1 MKKLYSL
8 FAALIVAMFA
18 LAQTTPTVT
27 VTLSSTGFTVT
38 PEPITETVFYV
49 AQATADYNFSE
60 TVTPQTYMQNY
71 VTTMNSFKFGSLN
84 IAGEKSVD
92 FETCGNMTD
101 NGSNTILA
109 VTVSVIDGV
118 RTLTSNVVRVDT
130 VFKKTAGGGEEP
142 EEPVVSEEPI
152 ATIKAGKYYIAT
164 YFGEDMFFAS
174 MGTGNSFNLEATL
187 SNGTKPT
194 EIHEF
199 EFEAVEGKQAVFYIK
214 NGTKYLNTSSRN
226 GRLGAGTTPN
236 GAYEWKVEVLDED
249 EGNIKIS
256 HVQTAKVIFFQHYVD
271 EETREVTNWYVCQ
284 QAVNAPETNAEYPFL
299 IPVVDEGGEGGEEGG
314 EGETTLTIE
323 AGKYYV
329 STFMDETTQYLLTT
343 TTTTDPV
350 VVLPATLYADVN
362 TPTAAHEFK
371 FVAVEGKE
379 DACFTIQDNT
389 GAFLAIQTNRRG
401 AKLFALSTT
410 KPETGAVW
418 KVTLKDALN
427 HVTIENA
434 DVAGDIHCL
443 NLEGEI
449 NYFFGTE
456 ATGDY
461 NLPILI
467 KVPGVSTHIQEA
479 DIDRQVIKTIEN
491 GQLILHIDGVRYNIL
506 GIAL

>member
-1 MKKLYSL
+1 MRKLYSL
-8 FAALIVAMFA
+8 FAALIVAVFA

-27 VTLSSTGFTVT
+27 TELVGGKAIVT
-38 PEPITETVFYV
+38 PTPSDAQVVAPI
-49 AQATADYNFSE
+49 
-60 TVTPQTYMQNY
+60 
-71 VTTMNSFKFGSLN
+71 
-84 IAGEKSVD
+84 
-92 FETCGNMTD
+92 C
-101 NGSNTILA
+101 
-109 VTVSVIDGV
+109 DG
-118 RTLTSNVVRVDT
+118 
-130 VFKKTAGGGEEP
+130 
-142 EEPVVSEEPI
+142 
-152 ATIKAGKYYIAT
+152 
-164 YFGEDMFFAS
+164 
-174 MGTGNSFNLEATL
+174 
-187 SNGTKPT
+187 
-194 EIHEF
+194 
-199 EFEAVEGKQAVFYIK
+199 
-214 NGTKYLNTSSRN
+214 
-226 GRLGAGTTPN
+226 
-236 GAYEWKVEVLDED
+236 
-249 EGNIKIS
+249 
-256 HVQTAKVIFFQHYVD
+256 
-271 EETREVTNWYVCQ
+271 
-284 QAVNAPETNAEYPFL
+284 
-299 IPVVDEGGEGGEEGG
+299 GGEGGG
-314 EGETTLTIE
+314 EGEATQTIE

-362 TPTAAHEFK
+362 TPTAAHEFE

-456 ATGDY
+456 STGKY

-467 KVPGVSTHIQEA
+467 KVPGVSTNIQEA
-479 DIDRQVIKTIEN
+479 DIDRQIIKTIEN

-506 GIAL
+506 AIAL